1 MTCSPRGLDAAA
13 APATPLPPD
22 AEVRVYRR
30 RWLLLGLFASVIALN
45 AVPWLQYC
53 VIEDVVVR
61 YYSVPE
67 EVVEWTSLVFNV
79 TAMLLAFPAAWL
91 LGRHGLRT
99 SVLVGAVGTAL
110 GMWLKVAGCW
120 PDYFWVS
127 LMGQAVVSASTNF
140 VINSPARFAAVWFP
154 DNEVSMA
161 LGAALFGQMA
171 GFSVGSALAPLTA
184 RSSWSQEDIFWGFL
198 QLNLS
203 LAALATVLLVL
214 VIWLFQDAPPLPPS
228 PAQASAKAAKA
239 SADKSSS
246 AQSLASDQPL
256 TPTATSNFMA
266 SMRRI
271 CTNLHF
277 LLLLTSYTLLVAV
290 FVAINTLLNRFV
302 LEFFPDRGADAG
314 WLATLMTL
322 TGMGGIAVVSAALDR
337 TKWFKELC
345 VAVYAGS
352 LATCVMYTVV
362 LGRSS
367 IDMVYW
373 AAAGMGMFMSSFFV
387 AGLEMAAELTYP
399 EPEGNPTSIVNWMF
413 QPFSLV
419 TTLVYARLFAD
430 FGADAANYFLCGL
443 LALGLVATMA
453 TPKKYMR
460 LHAEVSSR
468 GGEDAVKAPTAA
480 PPPA

>member
-1 MTCSPRGLDAAA
+1 
-13 APATPLPPD
+13 
-22 AEVRVYRR
+22 
-30 RWLLLGLFASVIALN
+30 
-45 AVPWLQYC
+45 
-53 VIEDVVVR
+53 
-61 YYSVPE
+61 
-67 EVVEWTSLVFNV
+67 
-79 TAMLLAFPAAWL
+79 MLCILHL
-91 LGRHGLRT
+91 KGLRT
-99 SVLVGAVGTAL
+99 SVLVGAVGTSL

-120 PDYFWVS
+120 HGRDFFWVT
-127 LMGQAVVSASTNF
+127 LLGQAVVSGSTNF
-140 VINSPARFAAVWFP
+140 VINAPARFAAVWFP

-161 LGAALFGQMA
+161 LGAALFGQMIGSPRQA
-171 GFSVGSALAPLTA
+171 GFSLGSALAPLTA
-184 RSSWSQEDIFWGFL
+184 RSSWSTDDIFWGFL

-203 LAALATVLLVL
+203 LAVLATLLLVL
-214 VIWLFQDAPPLPPS
+214 VIWREYCIPTALASGWRATAAPGRATPHRTAPGWAVPTFNLRTLSLSASAQRIASVVTRKNMGLVFQDEPPLPPS
-228 PAQASAKAAKA
+228 PARASALAAKA

-256 TPTATSNFMA
+256 TPSATSSFLA

-271 CTNLHF
+271 CSNVHF

-290 FVAINTLLNRFV
+290 FVAITTLLNRFV

-322 TGMGGIAVVSAALDR
+322 TGMLGIAVVSAALDK

-362 LGRSS
+362 LSRSS
-367 IDMVYW
+367 IGMVYW

-413 QPFSLV
+413 QPFSLI
-419 TTLVYARLFAD
+419 TTLVYARLFSD

-443 LALGLVATMA
+443 LALGLVTTMA
-453 TPKKYMR
+453 TPKKYLR
-460 LHAEVSSR
+460 LHAEGVLRDS
-468 GGEDAVKAPTAA
+468 EAKVKANEAQAKANEAQVKASPAA
-480 PPPA
+480 PSPA